1 VGQKTLGDIL
11 ALIRGT
17 FVKVR
22 TDEIGRIIEEQT
34 RKKAINFTIATSTKR
49 CN

>member
-1 VGQKTLGDIL
+1 VSRKILTAIL

-22 TDEIGRIIEEQT
+22 TAEIIEEQT
-34 RKKAINFTIATSTKR
+34 RKKQLKFTVTSSTKR
-49 CN
+49 